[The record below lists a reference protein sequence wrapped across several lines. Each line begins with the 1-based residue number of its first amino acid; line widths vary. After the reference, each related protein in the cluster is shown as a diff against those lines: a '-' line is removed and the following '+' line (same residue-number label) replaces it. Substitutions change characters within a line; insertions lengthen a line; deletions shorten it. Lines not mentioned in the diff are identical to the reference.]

1 MRPDVLFTQSV
12 FAESLVAR
20 GADVAAAWLLTY
32 LVHSMVILALAWIV
46 TSRPRVTD
54 TVREVIWKFALV
66 GGLLTASI
74 QTAVAREPLG
84 GQFRLAPRTA
94 VPAEELRISMRSA
107 HTAEQRRFVV
117 ARSRGMRWSAALVV
131 VWLTGSG
138 AGLLWLTFRHART
151 LRVLSDRTSL
161 DGTSVRSR
169 LDALQRRA
177 GVSATISLT
186 CSGSIA
192 SPLALAGDE
201 VCLPRR
207 ALLEL
212 TPNEQEGMLAHEI
225 AHLVRRDPQWLIA
238 ARAIETVLF
247 MQPLNRLAR
256 RRLQEAAEFLCDDWA
271 VSRMSQPVTL
281 AKCLAA
287 VAEWVG
293 RAPRMQVPRLHPMS
307 AMVESAGSPLVRR
320 VGRIL
325 NGRVAPRAGTSRWT
339 FAASALVLVALAA
352 TAPRVSVAH
361 AAATDRIVGL
371 VRAMS
376 TGPGAPG
383 RDSIMV
389 VRATRARFAVD
400 SLVRRRR
407 GGAAG
412 AVTERA
418 DIIVIERRP

>member
-1 MRPDVLFTQSV
+1 
-12 FAESLVAR
+12 
-20 GADVAAAWLLTY
+20 
-32 LVHSMVILALAWIV
+32 
-46 TSRPRVTD
+46 
-54 TVREVIWKFALV
+54 
-66 GGLLTASI
+66 
-74 QTAVAREPLG
+74 
-84 GQFRLAPRTA
+84 
-94 VPAEELRISMRSA
+94 
-107 HTAEQRRFVV
+107 
-117 ARSRGMRWSAALVV
+117 MRWSAALVV

-151 LRVLSDRTSL
+151 LRVLRDRTSL
-161 DGTSVRSR
+161 DDTSVRSR

-177 GVSATISLT
+177 AVSTTISLT

-212 TPNEQEGMLAHEI
+212 TPNEQEGMLAHEV

-238 ARAIETVLF
+238 ARAIEAVLF

-256 RRLQEAAEFLCDDWA
+256 HRLQEVAEFLCDDWA

-361 AAATDRIVGL
+361 AAATDRIMGF

-376 TGPGAPG
+376 TGAGGPG

-389 VRATRARFAVD
+389 VRATGARFAVD

-407 GGAAG
+407 GAAVG
-412 AVTERA
+412 AVAKRA
-418 DIIVIERRP
+418 DIIVIERRR

>member
-1 MRPDVLFTQSV
+1 
-12 FAESLVAR
+12 
-20 GADVAAAWLLTY
+20 
-32 LVHSMVILALAWIV
+32 
-46 TSRPRVTD
+46 
-54 TVREVIWKFALV
+54 
-66 GGLLTASI
+66 
-74 QTAVAREPLG
+74 
-84 GQFRLAPRTA
+84 
-94 VPAEELRISMRSA
+94 
-107 HTAEQRRFVV
+107 
-117 ARSRGMRWSAALVV
+117 
-131 VWLTGSG
+131 
-138 AGLLWLTFRHART
+138 
-151 LRVLSDRTSL
+151 
-161 DGTSVRSR
+161 
-169 LDALQRRA
+169 
-177 GVSATISLT
+177 
-186 CSGSIA
+186 
-192 SPLALAGDE
+192 
-201 VCLPRR
+201 
-207 ALLEL
+207 
-212 TPNEQEGMLAHEI
+212 
-225 AHLVRRDPQWLIA
+225 
-238 ARAIETVLF
+238 
-247 MQPLNRLAR
+247 
-256 RRLQEAAEFLCDDWA
+256 
-271 VSRMSQPVTL
+271 
-281 AKCLAA
+281 
-287 VAEWVG
+287 
-293 RAPRMQVPRLHPMS
+293 MQVPRLHPMS